1 LENSEPA
8 ELIITIEIAIEFFP
22 AAIEVAD
29 EQPTDRF
36 IQMRLGMVR
45 PQRQRLLVTRQRFTE
60 PLELIKGEATIPERL
75 GMVRPQRQRVLVARQ
90 RFTEPLELIKGE
102 ATMPERLGMVWLHR
116 QSSVIP
122 RERIFKVPELT
133 FNDRQ

>member
-1 LENSEPA
+1 
-8 ELIITIEIAIEFFP
+8 
-22 AAIEVAD
+22 
-29 EQPTDRF
+29 
-36 IQMRLGMVR
+36 
-45 PQRQRLLVTRQRFTE
+45 
-60 PLELIKGEATIPERL
+60 
-75 GMVRPQRQRVLVARQ
+75 MVRPQRQRVLVARQ